1 MTLSVVGERGTVT
14 IPAEI
19 RKKINLQ
26 KGDKVAFTLSDDLV
40 VMQPVQTTLLDFYGS
55 VKVSGPQDF
64 DAIRKQVL
72 AARTER
78 GEQVEK

>member
-40 VMQPVQTTLLDFYGS
+40 VMQPVHETLLDFYGS

-72 AARTER
+72 TARAER
-78 GEQVEK
+78 GEQDEK

>member
-1 MTLSVVGERGTVT
+1 MTLSIVGERGTVT

-19 RKKINLQ
+19 RKKIKLQ

-40 VMQPVQTTLLDFYGS
+40 VIQPVHKTLLDFFGS
-55 VKVSGPQDF
+55 VEVSEPQDF

-72 AARTER
+72 NARANR
-78 GEQVEK
+78 GE

>member
-19 RKKINLQ
+19 RKKIKLQ
-26 KGDKVAFTLSDDLV
+26 KGDKVAFTISDDLV
-40 VMQPVQTTLLDFYGS
+40 VIQPVHATLLDFFGS
-55 VKVSGPQDF
+55 VKVDGPQDF

-72 AARTER
+72 KARA
-78 GEQVEK
+78 EQGK

>member
-26 KGDKVAFTLSDDLV
+26 KGDKVAFMLSEDLV
-40 VMQPVQTTLLDFYGS
+40 IIQPVHKTLLDFYGS

-72 AARTER
+72 AARAER
-78 GEQVEK
+78 GEQGEK

>member
-14 IPAEI
+14 IPADI
-19 RKKINLQ
+19 RKKIKLQ

-40 VMQPVQTTLLDFYGS
+40 VIQPVHKTLLDFYGS

-72 AARTER
+72 AARVER
-78 GEQVEK
+78 SEQYEK

>member
-1 MTLSVVGERGTVT
+1 MTLSIVGERGTVT

-40 VMQPVQTTLLDFYGS
+40 VMQPVQTTLFDFYGS

-72 AARTER
+72 AARAER